1 MKIIIPKVLFF
12 RNTPQSFIFIL
23 KEFPSY
29 DVCYWRTAFIILS
42 WSTVRVST
50 ELQQLLYCFLMRKR
64 HFGVYCTFWRFCYRR
79 LITRNKWLELKLI
92 RSREKN
98 IFNFP
103 QQNYLSLLQSVLK
116 ELLCEKLPKLAIHF
130 GEFHKNT
137 KVSLSVL
144 HKHLKKYLHNF
155 TFQNLMEW
163 IQLFFP

>member
-1 MKIIIPKVLFF
+1 MK
-12 RNTPQSFIFIL
+12 
-23 KEFPSY
+23 
-29 DVCYWRTAFIILS
+29 
-42 WSTVRVST
+42 
-50 ELQQLLYCFLMRKR
+50 KR
-64 HFGVYCTFWRFCYRR
+64 HFGVYCTFWMFCYRR

-137 KVSLSVL
+137 KLSLECFTQTS
-144 HKHLKKYLHNF
+144 KKIFAPIHILESHGVDPALFSLNWFLCLFVEYLPVNTYLHIWDAF
-155 TFQNLMEW
+155 
-163 IQLFFP
+163 LFEGSKVNHI